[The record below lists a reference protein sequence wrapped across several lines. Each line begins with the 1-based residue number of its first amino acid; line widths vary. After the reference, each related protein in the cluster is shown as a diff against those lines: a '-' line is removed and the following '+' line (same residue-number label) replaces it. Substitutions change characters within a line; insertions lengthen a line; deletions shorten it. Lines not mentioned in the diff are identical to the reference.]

1 MKFIEKYFL
10 SKFNSKLNKDIVK
23 LPNYMVSQPKY
34 KIGIESAEEF
44 NEMCEDYLKGY
55 NNFELITDDL
65 NVQSEAKATN
75 KENGSKSKMHK
86 VTTFVANV
94 LG

>member
-1 MKFIEKYFL
+1 MKFIEKYLL
-10 SKFNSKLNKDIVK
+10 SNFNSKLNKDIVK

-75 KENGSKSKMHK
+75 NGSKSKMHK
-86 VTTFVANV
+86 VTNFVANV